1 MTSIR
6 RYIRYRRPTAAITV
20 GNIYAQCKGNVPA
33 LFIDAIRAK
42 QDSCRALNTRRHYAT
57 LLRFFI
63 ANFGDQVRCSDID
76 RRFVLHF
83 AETVGLRK
91 ASRPAMGR
99 LLCSWFA
106 AVCRHAMERGLIPAD
121 LSLRM
126 RLPSARPVDRHLLPE
141 DQEALIAECRRLVTA
156 SNSDRNSASVHA
168 AAIFL
173 LDIALQGLAPVDL
186 AEITVG
192 MFLPDRAGTVWIVET
207 RRRKTGVPV
216 RIVIDREAAAPLL
229 EPLLRNRRPDE
240 YLIDCFQRDKEYTET
255 QRQNRIANYFH
266 KLATALPR
274 VSGRQV
280 TLYYARRIYC
290 DIVDSLDIPHHQLR
304 KLIGHAP
311 GVLERHYLRPLSLA
325 EHRAISRA
333 LLLKLLG

>member
-1 MTSIR
+1 MTTIR
-6 RYIRYRRPTAAITV
+6 RYIRYRKPVASDCFDTWRSES
-20 GNIYAQCKGNVPA
+20 GHA

-63 ANFGDQVRCSDID
+63 ANFGEHIRCSDID
-76 RRFVLHF
+76 RNFVLRF
-83 AETVGLRK
+83 AETVNLRLY
-91 ASRPAMGR
+91 AHSAMGR

-106 AVCRHAMERGLIPAD
+106 AVCRHAMERGQIAPD
-121 LSLRM
+121 ISLRM
-126 RLPSARPVDRHLLPE
+126 RLPSARPIDRHLLPE
-141 DQEALIAECRRLVTA
+141 DQEALIAECRRLLFGHRCDINRA
-156 SNSDRNSASVHA
+156 SAQAASL
-168 AAIFL
+168 FL

-186 AEITVG
+186 AFLTVG
-192 MFLPDRAGTVWIVET
+192 MFRPDKERMVWIIET
-207 RRRKTGVPV
+207 SRRKTGVPV

-229 EPLLRNRRPDE
+229 EPLLSGRLPDE
-240 YLIDCFQRDKEYTET
+240 YLIDCFQRDKDYTET

-274 VSGRQV
+274 VSDRQV
-280 TLYYARRIYC
+280 TFYDARRIYC

>member
-42 QDSCRALNTRRHYAT
+42 QDSCRTLNTRRHYAT

-63 ANFGDQVRCSDID
+63 ANFGDRVRCSDID
-76 RRFVLHF
+76 RSFVLHF

-141 DQEALIAECRRLVTA
+141 DQEALIAECRQLILTA
-156 SNSDRNSASVHA
+156 NDTTFSSKAASL
-168 AAIFL
+168 FL
-173 LDIALQGLAPVDL
+173 LDIALQGLAPVDI
-186 AEITVG
+186 AELTVG
-192 MFLPDRAGTVWIVET
+192 MFVPDREGKVWIVET
-207 RRRKTGVPV
+207 RRRKTGIPV
-216 RIVIDREAAAPLL
+216 RIVIDRETAEPLL
-229 EPLLRNRRPDE
+229 EPLLRGRQPDE
-240 YLIDCFQRDKEYTET
+240 YLIDCFSREKEYSET

-274 VSGRQV
+274 VSGRRV
-280 TLYYARRIYC
+280 TFYDARRIFC